1 LKQLLEDIA
10 KLIQNYILSKI
21 KIAMKIILTS
31 IGTQG
36 DIEPFLAIGIILKEK
51 GHHVICAFSEKFREQ
66 TESYDIEFAS
76 LGRKNDD
83 VLGSDASKTII
94 GGSGIKKFFAY
105 IKLMKLAQKQKVPQ
119 EKEIKLYELIKHV
132 SPDRIVYHSKI
143 VHPVLWEYENRG
155 KTIFVCPFAYFHYI
169 KGHSFFSGINYGEFF
184 NKLTFKFYDFGVVT
198 ATLAAKKWLQIKDK
212 ISRKQLKNVI
222 HNRKFIYTISPSLF
236 PRPGYWESNVKVLG
250 HQELKRKTDWKPEK
264 KLIEFIEKHEKI
276 LFITFG
282 SMPNPEPKLKTKI
295 ILEIL
300 ERNKIP
306 AIINTASGGL
316 VKPDKFNS
324 ELIYFVSQIS
334 YDWIFPKMY
343 AVIQHGG
350 AGTTHLA
357 IKYACATMIIPHF
370 MDQFVWDKIISELG
384 VGPKGIKVS
393 KMTSKNLEP
402 KILELLNNGSF
413 KEKSAKI
420 ANQMKNEAFTDELY
434 KTIIE

>member
-1 LKQLLEDIA
+1 
-10 KLIQNYILSKI
+10 
-21 KIAMKIILTS
+21 MKIILTS

-51 GHHVICAFSEKFREQ
+51 GHHIICAFSEKFREQ

-83 VLGSDASKTII
+83 VLESDANRTVM

-105 IKLMKLAQKQKVPQ
+105 IKLMKLAQNKKVPQ
-119 EKEIKLYELIKHV
+119 EKEFKLYELV
-132 SPDRIVYHSKI
+132 QQERPDRIVYHSKN
-143 VHPVLWEYENRG
+143 VYPLLWEYENRG
-155 KTIFVCPFAYFHYI
+155 KTIFVSPFAYFHYI
-169 KGHSFFSGINYGEFF
+169 KGHSFFVGKNYGEFF
-184 NKLTFKFYDFGVVT
+184 NKLTFKFSNFGVVT
-198 ATLAAKKWLQIKDK
+198 ATMAAKKWLQIKDK
-212 ISRKQLKNVI
+212 ITRRELKNII
-222 HNRKFIYTISPSLF
+222 HSRKFIYTISPSLF
-236 PRPGYWESNVKVLG
+236 PRPGYWESNIKVLG
-250 HQELKRKTDWKPEK
+250 HQQLKRKTDWKPEK
-264 KLIEFIEKHEKI
+264 KLTEFIEKYEKI

-282 SMPNPEPKLKTKI
+282 SMPNPEPKQKTKI

-357 IKYACATMIIPHF
+357 IKYGCATMIIPHF
-370 MDQFVWDKIISELG
+370 MDQFVWDKISFDMG
-384 VGPKGIKVS
+384 VGPKGIKIS
-393 KMTSKNLEP
+393 RITNKNLEP
-402 KILELLNNGSF
+402 KVLELLNNRSF
-413 KEKSAKI
+413 KEKSEKLG
-420 ANQMKNEAFTDELY
+420 NQMKKENFKDELY
-434 KTIIE
+434 KTITNN

>member
-1 LKQLLEDIA
+1 
-10 KLIQNYILSKI
+10 
-21 KIAMKIILTS
+21 MKIILTS
-31 IGTQG
+31 IGTRG

-51 GHHVICAFSEKFREQ
+51 GHQVICAFSEKFREV
-66 TESYDIEFAS
+66 TESCDIEFAS

-83 VLGSDASKTII
+83 VLESDANRTVM

-105 IKLMKLAQKQKVPQ
+105 IKLMRLAQSQKIPQ
-119 EKEIKLYELIKHV
+119 EKELKLYELVKQER
-132 SPDRIVYHSKI
+132 PDRIVYHSKNVYPLI
-143 VHPVLWEYENRG
+143 WEYINRG
-155 KTIFVCPFAYFHYI
+155 KTIFVSPFAYFHYI
-169 KGHSFFSGINYGEFF
+169 KGHTFLFGKNYGEFL
-184 NKLTFKFYDFGVVT
+184 NKLTFKMSDFGVVT
-198 ATLAAKKWLQIKDK
+198 VTMAAKKWLQIKEK
-212 ISRKQLKNVI
+212 TTRRELKNII
-222 HNRKFIYTISPSLF
+222 HSRKFIYTISPSLF
-236 PRPGYWESNVKVLG
+236 PRPTYWERNIKVLG
-250 HQELKRKTDWKPEK
+250 HQELQRKTDWKPEK
-264 KLIEFIEKHEKI
+264 KLTEFIEKHEKI

-282 SMPNPEPKLKTKI
+282 SMPNPEPERKTKI

-357 IKYACATMIIPHF
+357 IKYGCATMIIPHF
-370 MDQFVWDKIISELG
+370 MDQFVWDKIVPELG
-384 VGPKGIKVS
+384 VGPKGIRIS
-393 KMTSKNLEP
+393 RITNKNLEP
-402 KILELLNNGSF
+402 KVLELLNNKSF
-413 KEKSAKI
+413 KERSAKI
-420 ANQMKNEAFTDELY
+420 GNKMKKEDFIDELY

>member
-1 LKQLLEDIA
+1 
-10 KLIQNYILSKI
+10 
-21 KIAMKIILTS
+21 MKIILTS
-31 IGTQG
+31 IGTRG
-36 DIEPFLAIGIILKEK
+36 DIEPFLAIGKILKEK
-51 GHHVICAFSEKFREQ
+51 GHQVICAFSEQFRDL
-66 TESYDIEFAS
+66 TESCDIEFVS

-83 VLGSDASKTII
+83 VFEHDANSTVM

-105 IKLMKLAQKQKVPQ
+105 IKLMRLAQSQKVPQ
-119 EKEIKLYELIKHV
+119 EKEFKLYELVKQEK
-132 SPDRIVYHSKI
+132 PDRIVYHSKNVYPLI
-143 VHPVLWEYENRG
+143 WEYNNRG
-155 KTIFVCPFAYFHYI
+155 KTIFVSPFAYFHYI
-169 KGHSFFSGINYGEFF
+169 EGHTVFYGKNYGGVF
-184 NKLTFKFYDFGVVT
+184 NKLTFKLYDFGIVT
-198 ATLAAKKWLQIKDK
+198 ATMAAKKWLQIDEK
-212 ISRKQLKNVI
+212 ITRKELKNTI
-222 HNRKFIYTISPSLF
+222 HSRKFIYTLSPSLF
-236 PRPGYWESNVKVLG
+236 PRPDYWESNIKVLG
-250 HQELKRKTDWKPEK
+250 HQELRRKTDWEPEK
-264 KLIEFIEKHEKI
+264 ALTEFIEKHEKI

-282 SMPNPEPKLKTKI
+282 SMPNPEPELKTKI

-357 IKYACATMIIPHF
+357 LKYACASMIIPHF
-370 MDQFVWDKIISELG
+370 MDQFVWDRITFDMG
-384 VGPKGIKVS
+384 VGPKGVRIS
-393 KMTSKNLEP
+393 RITNKNLEP
-402 KILELLNNGSF
+402 KVLELLNNKGF

-420 ANQMKNEAFTDELY
+420 ANQMKKEDFKDELY